1 MSNIG
6 NNPPNCMQC
15 QHFYITW
22 DEKFPRGCRLFNMKS
37 RNLPMHDVL
46 RIDGHPCRG
55 FKQKVLKK

>member
-1 MSNIG
+1 
-6 NNPPNCMQC
+6 MQC